1 MSRSTR
7 TPPAATASFP
17 RVVARKPRRGDVH
30 ALSPA
35 EIRAFLRALPAEQ
48 LHGLVRIELRARV
61 ADVGD
66 PFALYRREERDILIY
81 SLPPDEWWMTALDP
95 ACARELR
102 RAGAALV
109 RHRHGVSIHFED
121 GNMRAFM
128 RDVLA
133 HEIGHHIRNQTVAR
147 YPRVARTAD
156 EEAVADLHA
165 RRTRARLERVGRRLS

>member
-7 TPPAATASFP
+7 MPRAATPAFP

-35 EIRAFLRALPAEQ
+35 HVRAFLRALPVEQ

-66 PFALYRREERDILIY
+66 PFALYRREERDILLY
-81 SLPPDEWWMTALDP
+81 SLPPGEWWMTSIDSG
-95 ACARELR
+95 CAHELR
-102 RAGAALV
+102 RAGAAVL
-109 RHRHGVSIHFED
+109 RHRHGVSIHFRD
-121 GNMRAFM
+121 GGMDEFM

-165 RRTRARLERVGRRLS
+165 RRTRTRLSRA

>member
-7 TPPAATASFP
+7 TPRAATPTFP

-30 ALSPA
+30 ALSPTQ
-35 EIRAFLRALPAEQ
+35 IRAFLRALPGEQ

-61 ADVGD
+61 DDVGD
-66 PFALYRREERDILIY
+66 PFALYRREERDILVY
-81 SLPPDEWWMTALDP
+81 SLPPGEWWMTSIDP
-95 ACARELR
+95 ACALELR
-102 RAGAALV
+102 RAGATIV
-109 RHRHGVSIHFED
+109 RHRHGVSIHFSD
-121 GNMRAFM
+121 GGMDEFM

-165 RRTRARLERVGRRLS
+165 RRTRARLSRA

>member
-7 TPPAATASFP
+7 TPRSATPTFP

-61 ADVGD
+61 DDVGD
-66 PFALYRREERDILIY
+66 PFALYRREERDILVY
-81 SLPPDEWWMTALDP
+81 SLPPGEWWMTSIDP

-102 RAGAALV
+102 RAGAAYLGQAAG
-109 RHRHGVSIHFED
+109 RSWQRGRYE
-121 GNMRAFM
+121 GPYL
-128 RDVLA
+128 RDALMDMGAIV
-133 HEIGHHIRNQTVAR
+133 ET
-147 YPRVARTAD
+147 
-156 EEAVADLHA
+156 
-165 RRTRARLERVGRRLS
+165 

>member
-7 TPPAATASFP
+7 SPRSTTSVFP

-30 ALSPA
+30 PLSPTA
-35 EIRAFLRALPAEQ
+35 IRAFLRALPAEQ
-48 LHGLVRIELRARV
+48 LRGLVRIELRARV
-61 ADVGD
+61 DDVGD
-66 PFALYRREERDILIY
+66 PFALYRREERDILVY
-81 SLPPDEWWMTALDP
+81 SLPPGEWWMTSLDP

-109 RHRHGVSIHFED
+109 RHRHGVSIHFSD
-121 GNMRAFM
+121 GGMDEFM

-165 RRTRARLERVGRRLS
+165 RRTRARLSRA